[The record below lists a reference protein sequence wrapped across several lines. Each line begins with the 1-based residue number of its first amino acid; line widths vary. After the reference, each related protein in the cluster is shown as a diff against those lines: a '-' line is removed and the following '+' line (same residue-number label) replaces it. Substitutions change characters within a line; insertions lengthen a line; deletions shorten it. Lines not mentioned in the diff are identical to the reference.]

1 MKFNIITIFP
11 EAIKPYLDSA
21 ILWRAQ
27 NEGLIEINI
36 INLRDYTNDRRKTVD
51 DTPYGG
57 GAGMI
62 MKAEPIFKA
71 LENVRNTSQ
80 INVQNAFIH
89 SQRARSQRTILTS
102 AKGKQFTQSIAKKYA
117 KLDELTIICG
127 RYEGVDQRVAD
138 KLCDEEISIGPF
150 VLAGGELAAM
160 TILEA
165 TARNLKGV
173 LGNSESLD
181 EESFSDKSH
190 KYKEYPQYT
199 KPEIFNKWKVPKV
212 LLSGNHKKI
221 KEWRDKHTERNK

>member
-57 GAGMI
+57 GAGMV

-71 LENVRNTSQ
+71 LQDVRNASKK
-80 INVQNAFIH
+80 IVRNAH
-89 SQRARSQRTILTS
+89 VRSQQKTILTS
-102 AKGKQFTQSIAKKYA
+102 AKGKQFNQTMAKKYA
-117 KLDELTIICG
+117 KLNELTIICG

-138 KLCDEEISIGPF
+138 KLCDEEVSIGSF
-150 VLAGGELAAM
+150 VLAGGEIASLA
-160 TILEA
+160 IVEA
-165 TARNLKGV
+165 TARNIKGV
-173 LGNSESLD
+173 LGNSDSLN
-181 EESFSDKSH
+181 EESFSDKKH
-190 KYKEYPQYT
+190 AYLEYPQYT
-199 KPEIFNKWKVPKV
+199 KPEDFNHWKVPKV
-212 LLSGNHKKI
+212 LLSGNHKNI
-221 KEWRDKHTERNK
+221 REWRDKHSKINK

>member
-11 EAIKPYLDSA
+11 DAIKPYLDSA

-71 LENVRNTSQ
+71 LESARNASPKNVRNAH
-80 INVQNAFIH
+80 V
-89 SQRARSQRTILTS
+89 RSQQRIILTS
-102 AKGKQFTQSIAKKYA
+102 AKGKQFNQTMAKKYA

-138 KLCDEEISIGPF
+138 KLCDEEVSIGSF
-150 VLAGGELAAM
+150 VLAGGEIASLA
-160 TILEA
+160 IVEA
-165 TARNLKGV
+165 TARNIKEV
-173 LGNSESLD
+173 LGNSESLK

-199 KPEIFNKWKVPKV
+199 KPEVFNEWKVPKV

-221 KEWRDKHTERNK
+221 KEWREKHSKFNK